1 MFLTSNHS
9 QPYFISN
16 FQTREGPFWTESNLE
31 DFFLIF
37 LNIFKRPTC
46 HNPLPPQSPLPAGPH
61 PPLRY
66 LCCMAAARARRCR
79 VGCSVPPAGRAPGPP
94 SPSLCA
100 SLPLYDKLE
109 RCTMCSCI
117 WMVSPAW
124 YRLAFFSSVSMW
136 YDLY

>member
-16 FQTREGPFWTESNLE
+16 FQTREGPFWMESNLE

-46 HNPLPPQSPLPAGPH
+46 HNPPSSVSTASWTPPS
-61 PPLRY
+61 PPLFM
-66 LCCMAAARARRCR
+66 LHGRCR
-79 VGCSVPPAGRAPGPP
+79 AGCSVPPAGRAPGPP

-117 WMVSPAW
+117 WMVSPAR
-124 YRLAFFSSVSMW
+124 YRLTFFSSVSMW